1 MNKSVVRDFLV
12 GLTAIIGVGGL
23 LVMLMLFGEVRKR
36 LEPVYVIKL
45 SMPSGAGIG
54 GTSPVL
60 FNGVRVG
67 AITHLAVADPPS
79 DGIIATLKID
89 EGVRIPRDLSVYVE
103 KGLVGEASMAL
114 SFAPGADVNA
124 FIPRDAFVPG
134 KNTPP
139 IRVEARSLFSDLQR
153 PLERLSQTAEKFE
166 KFADTYTKVG
176 ESLQSLLEPRTP
188 ADVDAGKP
196 PTIASILA
204 RVDSVLVGLN
214 KWAGDDALL
223 RSLKNSTDKLGE
235 LMTDAQAAA
244 KSIDEAAKGLD
255 GKAERA
261 VAAVENLGRD
271 AKATLSR
278 LDGALT
284 DIGAIAGKINRGEG
298 TAGQIVN
305 NPDLYRSLN
314 SAADRLDKA
323 LMELQLL
330 LQKFKAEGIKV
341 GL

>member
-12 GLTAIIGVGGL
+12 GLTAIVGVGGL
-23 LVMLMLFGEVRKR
+23 LIMLMLFGEFRKR
-36 LEPVYVIKL
+36 FEPVYAIKL
-45 SMPSGAGIG
+45 SMPSGAGVG

-67 AITHLAVADPPS
+67 AITNLAVADPPS
-79 DGIIATLKID
+79 DGIIATLKIHQ
-89 EGVRIPRDLSVYVE
+89 GIRIPRDLSVYVE

-114 SFAPGADVNA
+114 SFAPGADVTS
-124 FIPRDAFVPG
+124 FIPEDAFAPG
-134 KNTPP
+134 KSTAP

-153 PLERLSQTAEKFE
+153 PLDRLSLTAEKFE

-176 ESLQSLLEPRTP
+176 ESLQSLLEPRNP
-188 ADVDAGKP
+188 GDVDGGKP
-196 PTIASILA
+196 PTVASILA
-204 RVDSVLVGLN
+204 RVDNLLAGLN
-214 KWAGDDALL
+214 KWVGDDALYN
-223 RSLKNSTDKLGE
+223 SLKDNSQKISE
-235 LMTDAQAAA
+235 LMTDARAAA
-244 KSIDEAAKGLD
+244 KSIDSAAKSLD
-255 GKAERA
+255 DKGERA

-323 LMELQLL
+323 LTELQLL